1 MWALVRN
8 IYIKFWEGRFIHTK
22 IDLPPEL
29 MENLKTGKWKIYLED
44 TGIVISGEANYV
56 GAPPT
61 APIPARTR
69 VSASHLE

>member
-29 MENLKTGKWKIYLED
+29 MTHLKSGKWKIYLED
-44 TGIVISGEANYV
+44 NGIVISGEANYL

-61 APIPARTR
+61 TPIPMRKIPKIA
-69 VSASHLE
+69 